1 MIISVSRRCDIPR
14 FRFDWFLERLNLG
27 FTEVANPFNRGQ
39 VRRVSLLPE
48 DAEAL
53 VFWTR
58 DPGAILG
65 NLENPELRGRRFYVM
80 TTLTGYPRILEP
92 NLPSPERV
100 IAAMRE
106 LGEKLG
112 PRRIIWRYDPLFLSS
127 LTGPEFHLAN
137 FRSLAEALKGR
148 VRRVIISLYDEYPGA
163 RRRIAAL
170 EGAGPFRAL
179 PLYGDGGLILPE
191 TRELLASMARTAAEA
206 GMEIQTCAEGED
218 LGALGIRAGACLD
231 GELIRELWGIET
243 GGKDKNQRPRC
254 RCVPSTDIGSYG
266 PCPAGCVYC
275 YARR

>member
-14 FRFDWFLERLNLG
+14 FRFGWFLERLNQG
-27 FTEVANPFNRGQ
+27 FAETANPFNRSQ
-39 VRRVSLLPE
+39 IRRVSLLPE
-48 DAEAL
+48 DAEVL

-58 DPGAILG
+58 DPGAILE
-65 NLENPELRGRRFYVM
+65 NLEHPEIRGRRFYVM
-80 TTLTGYPRILEP
+80 ATLTGYPRILEP
-92 NLPSPERV
+92 NPPAPERV
-100 IAAMRE
+100 IAAIRG

-112 PRRIIWRYDPLFLSS
+112 PPRIIWRYDPLFLSS
-127 LTGPEFHLAN
+127 LTDLEFHLAN

-163 RRRIAAL
+163 QRRIAAL
-170 EGAGPFRAL
+170 ERAGSFRVL

-191 TRELLASMARTAAEA
+191 IRELLRAMARIAAEA
-206 GMEIQTCAEGED
+206 GMEIQSCAEEED
-218 LGALGIRAGACLD
+218 LAVLGIRAGACLD

-275 YARR
+275 YALR